1 MIGQFL
7 VGTRVLDLSQF
18 TPGPYTT
25 LILADLGA
33 DVLKVEP
40 PKGDPQRTDGTLDSD
55 GMSAWYKVINRS
67 KSIVKLDLKSHDG
80 RRDFTSLLAHAD
92 VLLESFRPGV
102 MDRLGFGRKRLD
114 EINPQLV
121 HCALSG
127 WGQTGPYRLKPGHDL
142 NYMAFGGGLLASG
155 TAETPVMANPTIA
168 DYSGGLFAA
177 TMILAALAARP
188 ARRKGAFLDVSLAE
202 TPLSWLTLNMTD
214 NLRKGFEP
222 KRAANNYNGGLA
234 CYQIYRTADDRFVT
248 LGVVEEKF
256 WRDFCEAVKR
266 PDWILRQGEPVPQHE
281 LIAELAALFRTRTRD
296 QWDALLADRET
307 CYHAVLDFDEL
318 AEHPHIRARQMVVT
332 EGVADPFAE
341 VLLPVWL
348 DGAPPPRRRPYR
360 EIEPA
365 EAVRAWQADGKKSER
380 R

>member
-1 MIGQFL
+1 MIDKFL
-7 VGTRVLDLSQF
+7 AGTRVLDLSQF

-25 LILADLGA
+25 QILADLGA

-40 PKGDPQRTDGTLDSD
+40 PKGDPQRTDGPLDAD
-55 GMSAWYKVINRS
+55 GVSSWYKVVNRS

-80 RRDFTSLLAHAD
+80 RRDFTKLLARAD

-102 MDRLGFGRKRLD
+102 MDRLGFSREKLD

-127 WGQTGPYRLKPGHDL
+127 WGQTGPYRLRPGHDL
-142 NYMAFGGGLLASG
+142 NYMAFGGGLVASG
-155 TAETPVMANPTIA
+155 TAETPVITNPTIA

-177 TMILAALAARP
+177 TMVLAALAARP
-188 ARRKGAFLDVSLAE
+188 ERRKGAFLDVSLAE
-202 TPLSWLTLNMTD
+202 APLSWLTLNLTD
-214 NLRKGFEP
+214 NLRKGHEP
-222 KRAANNYNGGLA
+222 RRGANNYNGGLA
-234 CYQIYRTADDRFVT
+234 CYQVYRTADDRFVT

-266 PDWILRQGEPVPQHE
+266 PEWIPRQWEPVPQHA
-281 LIAELAALFRTRTRD
+281 LIAELAALFKTRTRD
-296 QWDALLADRET
+296 QWDALLAERET

-318 AEHPHIRARQMVVT
+318 PEHPHIKARRMVMR
-332 EGVADPFAE
+332 ESGDNPFAE
-341 VLLPVWL
+341 VLLPVWC

-365 EAVRAWQADGKKSER
+365 EALRDWRVDEKEGAR

>member
-1 MIGQFL
+1 MIDKFL
-7 VGTRVLDLSQF
+7 AGTRVLDLSQF

-25 LILADLGA
+25 LLLADLGA
-33 DVLKVEP
+33 DVIKVEP
-40 PKGDPQRTDGTLDSD
+40 PKGDPQRIEKPLDRDGV
-55 GMSAWYKVINRS
+55 SAAYKVINRN
-67 KSIVKLDLKSHDG
+67 KSVVKLDLKSPEG
-80 RRDFTSLLAHAD
+80 RRVFTALLGRAD

-102 MDRLGFGRKRLD
+102 MDRLGFTRDRL
-114 EINPQLV
+114 EAINPQLI

-155 TAETPVMANPTIA
+155 TPETPVVTTPTIA

-177 TMILAALAARP
+177 TMVLGALAARP
-188 ARRKGAFLDVSLAE
+188 ARGRGAFLDVSLAE
-202 TPLSWLTLNMTD
+202 APLSWLSLGLTD
-214 NLRKGFEP
+214 SLRPGFEP
-222 KRAANNYNGGLA
+222 RRAANPFNGGLA

-266 PDWILRQGEPVPQHE
+266 PDWIQRQWEPVPQHA
-281 LIAELAALFRTRTRD
+281 LIAELAGLFRSRTRD
-296 QWDALLADRET
+296 DWDALLAERET

-318 AEHPHIRARQMVVT
+318 ATHPHIRARQMLVSNA
-332 EGVADPFAE
+332 GPDPFAE

-348 DGAPPPRRRPYR
+348 DGAPPPKRRPMR
-360 EIEPA
+360 EIGAA
-365 EAVRAWQADGKKSER
+365 EALEAWQAGTSASR
-380 R
+380 G